1 MKIIDAHLHLFPED
15 EPQFE
20 EMAQSVGHH
29 NSAAHLRQAYRDLGI
44 VHGVVMGN
52 RSLRA
57 ADHDYP
63 ADLFHYCVG
72 LDSALFRQGGSTTA
86 HLAERIEE
94 NLASPAC
101 CGVKLYPGY
110 NKTWLWDPL
119 YEPVYTLAARYRKPV
134 AIHMGLTASASA
146 HLKYCHPLTL
156 DEVAADHPNTQFV
169 MCHFGNPFLESA
181 AAVVEKNPNVAA
193 DLSGLLEGRV
203 DLSRYQQEQTG
214 WLSLLRTWL
223 TAMDRWEDLLF
234 GTDWPIVNLA
244 EYVDFIRLLVP
255 EARWEQ
261 VFFHNA
267 NRVYQLGL

>member
-1 MKIIDAHLHLFPED
+1 MKIIDAHLHLFPEN

-119 YEPVYTLAARYRKPV
+119 YEPV
-134 AIHMGLTASASA
+134 HG
-146 HLKYCHPLTL
+146 
-156 DEVAADHPNTQFV
+156 
-169 MCHFGNPFLESA
+169 
-181 AAVVEKNPNVAA
+181 
-193 DLSGLLEGRV
+193 
-203 DLSRYQQEQTG
+203 
-214 WLSLLRTWL
+214 
-223 TAMDRWEDLLF
+223 
-234 GTDWPIVNLA
+234 
-244 EYVDFIRLLVP
+244 
-255 EARWEQ
+255 
-261 VFFHNA
+261 
-267 NRVYQLGL
+267 

>member
-1 MKIIDAHLHLFPED
+1 MKIIDAHLHLFPEN

-52 RSLRA
+52 RS
-57 ADHDYP
+57 
-63 ADLFHYCVG
+63 
-72 LDSALFRQGGSTTA
+72 ALFRQGASTTA

-156 DEVAADHPNTQFV
+156 DEVAADHPDTQFV